1 MAMIQFLDDAPLTA
15 AMDADSGPRHYTVL
29 TIDDDPN
36 VCQALKRRLE
46 RLNLEVIQACYGM
59 HGIHLAKTVVP
70 DLIIT
75 DLRMPQGEGHNVVEW
90 LKSCPQTRHIPVV
103 VLTGLQDPGLE
114 ERLRALGAAEYLSKP
129 VSFEDLCD
137 VLSRFL
143 PLGAAGERT

>member
-1 MAMIQFLDDAPLTA
+1 MAMKQPLDDAPLSA
-15 AMDADSGPRHYTVL
+15 VLDGEPGPRCYTVL

-46 RLNLEVIQACYGM
+46 RLNLKVIQACYGM
-59 HGIHLAKTVVP
+59 HGIHLAKTVIP

-75 DLRMPQGEGHNVVEW
+75 DLRMPQGQGHNVVEW
-90 LKSCPQTRHIPVV
+90 LQNCPQTRNIPVI

-137 VLSRFL
+137 VLSQFL
-143 PLGAAGERT
+143 PLGGAGERT